1 MNESWST
8 VLTFDALRDADLDQ
22 VYEQG
27 KEEVL
32 RDHAFR
38 ILLACTNTIEK
49 LEKLAYAKERWV
61 SEWSVK
67 ELIEITNHFRLLSSP
82 ENEIRLYRE
91 CRNETFRNTPRVREF
106 YLLALNKA
114 NRPTEAIQEGSR
126 IIAEGGHNALVW
138 ATLGESYTA
147 KMLFA
152 EQLIQALTA
161 SGNNTDTINGELIN
175 LFPNYFSEE
184 DLNDMTVACARALR
198 NKNLRLATRIFRRG
212 FRESGSSFPGLGWM
226 LRTLDYL
233 ADLLVERDQ
242 LLKNRGAYRLRI
254 SEETRLRVIEEEM
267 KVVEKELKSQ
277 DILIKTALELQGGS
291 ESLDYWT
298 HAGRLLLAVIQGA
311 GLSTIRN
318 LLADLF
324 ATVDAEFELAITIS
338 ELQRIKNNFAA
349 MRSVIYEHKN
359 DVVSLE
365 SQIECAQLAIT
376 ECNAAYRRFR
386 EAGRDKVDSIKEEY
400 RKAITC
406 DSPDPLT
413 AFLCKTVNFRA
424 LISNLKPL
432 YISGGLGRA
441 GSRVPDLLINR
452 RVQDDLA
459 DLVETR
465 IIQSLPLEDRE
476 NPKAVIAR
484 IQQVVGDGLK
494 LSKLQDLQSP
504 SHSAF
509 DIRSDGL
516 ITLSGID
523 SDMRLKTRS
532 GTDLTAA
539 LLMQNGDCR
548 ETMYLNG
555 VLFACWQQ
563 MQVKKRI
570 ADAML
575 CLELDL
581 QEGFN
586 SIVHDEIPKLMRY
599 QLRGGQFLIY
609 VDSIAMRDKYQCE
622 RVCASDATAVNRPYG
637 VAELRSGQPWTR
649 YELENSKI
657 EVTYA
662 DGSTAWIEPKDP
674 VTGKWQPISHTPAPG
689 GGIPQIPNAGASYE
703 NIRSIRLLNL
713 VEAHALTFL
722 YDEQQKT
729 MEFCDGFYNE
739 RLFDS
744 PYRFGSGPVKMEEIY
759 SNNGLIYAGNRTVIH
774 SDESRQP
781 HKVYLEFLRYSQTEY
796 ETTLVE
802 GDIPGTIQLMG
813 RTFSGDLKRERQR
826 LEEGTSPIPE
836 LLEKVLAW
844 QTNKQQST
852 TIDCKAA
859 ERKLARFMLDLAR
872 NIPEQMQL
880 QKVSSEQPLII
891 EETKN
896 PNVYLVLSGQLSIY
910 LRGKRLHDRN
920 NTPIV
925 SSAGSILGEISALS
939 EGIASAT
946 VVGNAFVLGIPIVFV
961 QQHFACNPE
970 FRRCMDD
977 LASYRVL

>member
-8 VLTFDALRDADLDQ
+8 VPTFDDLRDVNLDQ

-49 LEKLAYAKERWV
+49 LEKLAYAKERWL

-91 CRNETFRNTPRVREF
+91 CQNETFRNTPRVREF

-114 NRPTEAIQEGSR
+114 KRPTEAIQEGSR
-126 IIAEGGHNALVW
+126 VIAEGGHNALVW
-138 ATLGESYTA
+138 ATLGESYSA
-147 KMLFA
+147 KMFFA

-161 SGNNTDTINGELIN
+161 SGNKTNTIDRELIN
-175 LFPNYFSEE
+175 LSPNYFPEA
-184 DLNDMTVACARALR
+184 DLKDMTVAHARALR

-254 SEETRLRVIEEEM
+254 SEETRLMVIDKEM
-267 KVVEKELKSQ
+267 DVVENELKSQ
-277 DILIKTALELQGGS
+277 AILINTALELQGGS

-298 HAGRLLLAVIQGA
+298 HAGSLLLAVIQGTV
-311 GLSTIRN
+311 LSTIHN
-318 LLADLF
+318 LLANLF

-349 MRSVIYEHKN
+349 MRSVIYEYYN

-376 ECNAAYRRFR
+376 ECNAVRDRFR
-386 EAGRDKVDSIKEEY
+386 EAGRHKADLLKEQY

-406 DSPDPLT
+406 GPPNPLT

-424 LISNLKPL
+424 LTSNLKPL
-432 YISGGLGRA
+432 YISGGLGA
-441 GSRVPDLLINR
+441 VGSRVPDLLINR

-484 IQQVVGDGLK
+484 IQKFIGDGLK
-494 LSKLQDLQSP
+494 VSNLQDLQSP
-504 SHSAF
+504 AHSAF
-509 DIRSDGL
+509 DVRSDGL
-516 ITLSGID
+516 ITLSGVD
-523 SDMRLKTRS
+523 LDMRLNTRS

-563 MQVKKRI
+563 MQVRKHI

-575 CLELDL
+575 CLELDFR
-581 QEGFN
+581 EGFN
-586 SIVHDEIPKLMRY
+586 SIINNEIPALMRY
-599 QLRGGQFLIY
+599 QLRGGQFLVY
-609 VDSIAMRDKYQCE
+609 VDSIAMRNKYQCE
-622 RVCASDATAVNRPYG
+622 RVSDSDATAVDRLYG
-637 VAELRSGQPWTR
+637 VAELRSGQPLTL

-657 EVTYA
+657 EVVYT
-662 DGSTAWIEPKDP
+662 DGSTTWIEPKDP
-674 VTGKWQPISHTPAPG
+674 ATGKWQPISHSPVSS
-689 GGIPQIPNAGASYE
+689 GGIPLIPNAGASYE
-703 NIRSIRLLNL
+703 NIRSLRLLNL
-713 VEAHALTFL
+713 VEEHALTFL

-739 RLFDS
+739 MLFDS
-744 PYRFGSGPVKMEEIY
+744 PYSFGSGPVKMEEIY
-759 SNNGLIYAGNRTVIH
+759 SNNGMICAGNRMVMH
-774 SDESRQP
+774 LDGSRQQ
-781 HKVYLEFLRYSQTEY
+781 HKVCLEFLPFSRTDY

-836 LLEKVLAW
+836 LLEKVQAW

-852 TIDCKAA
+852 IIDCKAT
-859 ERKLARFMLDLAR
+859 ERKLARLMLDLAR
-872 NIPEQMQL
+872 NLPEQMQL

-896 PNVYLVLSGQLSIY
+896 PNVYLVLSGQLNIY
-910 LRGKRLHDRN
+910 LRGKRLHGRN
-920 NTPIV
+920 NAPIV
-925 SSAGSILGEISALS
+925 SSAGSIIGEISALS
-939 EGIASAT
+939 KGIASAT
-946 VVGNAFVLGIPIVFV
+946 VVGNAFVLGIPIAIV
-961 QQHFACNPE
+961 QQHLACNPE

-977 LASYRVL
+977 LASSRVL

>member
-1 MNESWST
+1 MNESSSI
-8 VLTFDALRDADLDQ
+8 VPTFDALRDANLDQ

-61 SEWSVK
+61 SEWSIK

-82 ENEIRLYRE
+82 ENEIQLYCE
-91 CRNETFRNTPRVREF
+91 CQNETFRNTPRVREF

-114 NRPTEAIQEGSR
+114 KRPTEAIQEGSK

-138 ATLGESYTA
+138 ATLGESYSA
-147 KMLFA
+147 KIFFA
-152 EQLIQALTA
+152 EQLIQALTT
-161 SGNNTDTINGELIN
+161 SGNNTNTIDNELIN
-175 LFPNYFSEE
+175 LFPNYFPEA
-184 DLNDMTVACARALR
+184 DLKDMTVARARALR

-212 FRESGSSFPGLGWM
+212 FRESGSSFPGLGWL
-226 LRTLDYL
+226 LRTLDYQ
-233 ADLLVERDQ
+233 ADLLIERDQ

-254 SEETRLRVIEEEM
+254 SEETRLRVIDEEM

-277 DILIKTALELQGGS
+277 NILINTTLELQGGS

-318 LLADLF
+318 LLDNLF
-324 ATVDAEFELAITIS
+324 ATVDAEFELAITVS
-338 ELQRIKNNFAA
+338 ELQRIKNNFAT
-349 MRSVIYEHKN
+349 MRSVRYEHNN
-359 DVVSLE
+359 DVVALE
-365 SQIECAQLAIT
+365 SQIECAQFAIT
-376 ECNAAYRRFR
+376 ECNEVYSRFR
-386 EAGRDKVDSIKEEY
+386 EAGRDKARTVKEEY

-406 DSPDPLT
+406 DSTNPLA
-413 AFLCKTVNFRA
+413 AFLCKTVNFLA
-424 LISNLKPL
+424 LTSNLKPL

-459 DLVETR
+459 DLVETK

-494 LSKLQDLQSP
+494 IGNLQDLQSP
-504 SHSAF
+504 THSAF
-509 DIRSDGL
+509 DVRSNGL
-516 ITLSGID
+516 ITLSGVD
-523 SDMRLKTRS
+523 PDLRLNTRS

-555 VLFACWQQ
+555 ILFACWQQ
-563 MQVKKRI
+563 MQVRKHI

-575 CLELDL
+575 CLELDF

-586 SIVHDEIPKLMRY
+586 SIINKEIPALMRY
-599 QLRGGQFLIY
+599 QLCGGQCLVY

-637 VAELRSGQPWTR
+637 VAELRSGQPLTR

-657 EVTYA
+657 EVTYT
-662 DGSTAWIEPKDP
+662 DGSTEWIEPKDP
-674 VTGKWQPISHTPAPG
+674 VTGKWQPISHTKVTG
-689 GGIPQIPNAGASYE
+689 GGIPLIPNAGASYE

-713 VEAHALTFL
+713 VEGHALTFL
-722 YDEQQKT
+722 YDKQQKT
-729 MEFCDGFYNE
+729 MKFCDGFYNE

-744 PYRFGSGPVKMEEIY
+744 PYSFSSGPVKMEEIY
-759 SNNGLIYAGNRTVIH
+759 TNNGLICAGSRTVIH

-781 HKVYLEFLRYSQTEY
+781 HKVYLEFLRYSRTEY

-802 GDIPGTIQLMG
+802 GDVPGTIQLMG

-826 LEEGTSPIPE
+826 LEGGTSPIPE
-836 LLEKVLAW
+836 LLEKMQVW
-844 QTNKQQST
+844 QTGKQQST
-852 TIDCKAA
+852 TIDCKTA

-920 NTPIV
+920 NAPIV

-939 EGIASAT
+939 KGIASAT
-946 VVGNAFVLGIPIVFV
+946 VVGNAFVLGIPIVFI
-961 QQHFACNPE
+961 QQHLACNPE
-970 FRRCMDD
+970 FRRCMEE
-977 LASYRVL
+977 LASYRVR